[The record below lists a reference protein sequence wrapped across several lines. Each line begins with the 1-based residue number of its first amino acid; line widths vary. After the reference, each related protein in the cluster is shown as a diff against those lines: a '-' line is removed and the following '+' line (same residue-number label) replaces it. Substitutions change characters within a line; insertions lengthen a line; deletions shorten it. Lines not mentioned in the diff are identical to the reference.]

1 MTRCRLPESPTMA
14 ARSTFTSPV
23 LAILAAAVLFGS
35 TGTAQALGP
44 DAATPLGVGA
54 VRILIGAAGLWACV
68 GGVGPSVRPHLS
80 WLLVG
85 AAGVAAYQPGFF
97 TGTERLGVALGTIV
111 ALGSGPVFA
120 GAVQWA
126 LGTRPTSTWGIAT
139 GLAVVGGGLLV
150 FAGES
155 GAEFSM
161 VGLTGSLVAGLGYA
175 LYAVATK
182 RLIERGVDSTAAS
195 AWQFSIGAVMLLP
208 LMLTQPMSWLGDPGG
223 IAMAL
228 HLGLACT
235 TVAYVLYGWGL
246 RSVEAATATTLT
258 LAEPVTAAILAVV
271 VLDERLRWFGWV
283 GAGLVALGLALVGGG
298 ARAKPFRGPARR
310 VSRAA

>member
-1 MTRCRLPESPTMA
+1 M
-14 ARSTFTSPV
+14 STNAVP
-23 LAILAAAVLFGS
+23 AILAAAVLFGS

-54 VRILIGAAGLWACV
+54 VRILIGAAGLWFCV
-68 GGVGPSVRPHLS
+68 GRSDRRWGHWSTVRPHVR

-97 TGTERLGVALGTIV
+97 TGTERLGVALGTFV
-111 ALGSGPVFA
+111 ALGSGPAFA

-126 LGTRPTSTWGIAT
+126 LGARPTSAWVLAT
-139 GLAVVGGGLLV
+139 GLAVAGGGLLV
-150 FAGES
+150 FAGAS
-155 GAEFSM
+155 GASFSL
-161 VGLTGSLVAGLGYA
+161 VGLMGSLVAGLGYA
-175 LYAVATK
+175 LYAIATK
-182 RLIERGVDSTAAS
+182 RLIGAGVGSTEAS
-195 AWQFSIGAVMLLP
+195 AWQFSLGAIVLLP
-208 LMLTQPMSWLGDPGG
+208 LLVTQPMSWLGEAGG

-235 TVAYVLYGWGL
+235 TLAYVLYGWGL

-258 LAEPVTAAILAVV
+258 LAEPVTAAIFAVV

-283 GAGLVALGLALVGGG
+283 GAALVVLGLALVGGG
-298 ARAKPFRGPARR
+298 ARATPFRSRRRR
-310 VSRAA
+310 VSRSS